1 MRGYLFRLLIALD
14 QGINAVLNGFE
25 DETLSSRLGRRIK
38 RLRGKDPLSNAACE
52 ILDKIEKDHCEIS
65 IEETP
70 EGETDAHH
78 LGRVIY
84 ELPRDPEKRDAGIAR
99 GLAAIEAARS
109 HKVPKAVLAAALA
122 LLIVG

>member
-1 MRGYLFRLLIALD
+1 MRSYLYGILIGLD
-14 QGINAVLNGFE
+14 QLANTLIPGAFP

-38 RLRGKDPLSNAACE
+38 RLRGKDPISNAVCDVLGA
-52 ILDKIEKDHCEIS
+52 IEKDHCAIS

-84 ELPRDPEKRDAGIAR
+84 EIPRDPATR
-99 GLAAIEAARS
+99 LQ
-109 HKVPKAVLAAALA
+109 KVTE
-122 LLIVG
+122 